1 MIKKKIVPYLW
12 VAPVLGVI
20 ALFMLFPLFQTFW
33 ESFHISAT
41 DGTKEFVGFENYK
54 ELWISRVFIGAVVR
68 TVTFTLPAVIL
79 KLIIG
84 MTAALILNKAFPG
97 RNIIRSWLFIPW
109 TIPLF
114 AGGILFVWL
123 LRMTGGLNLMLGKL
137 GIPPVFWLGPD
148 FAMMSIIFLNVWK
161 GFPFFMISILAGL
174 QVIPKSLY
182 ESAQIDGAS
191 GLQQFLH
198 VTVPSLR
205 NVVLIASLLSAVWT
219 FAQFENIYILTGGG
233 PGAATETLSILVYKL
248 AFGRYNFPMA
258 SAAAVL
264 ALPLFLFFI
273 LWLVKFVRKESVA

>member
-1 MIKKKIVPYLW
+1 MKKKIMPYLW

-33 ESFHISAT
+33 DSFHAT
-41 DGTKEFVGFENYK
+41 TSDGTKEFVGFENFR
-54 ELWISRVFIGAVVR
+54 ELWISGSFIGAVVR
-68 TVTFTLPAVIL
+68 TLIFTLPAVIL
-79 KLIIG
+79 KLFIG
-84 MTAALILNKAFPG
+84 MIAALILNKAFPG

-123 LRMTGGLNLMLGKL
+123 LRMSGGLNLMLGKL
-137 GIPPVFWLGPD
+137 GVPPVFWLGPD
-148 FAMMSIIFLNVWK
+148 FAMVSIIFLNVWK

-205 NVVLIASLLSAVWT
+205 NVILIAGLLSTVWT

-233 PGAATETLSILVYKL
+233 PGVATETLSILVYKQ
-248 AFGRYNFPMA
+248 AFRRYNFPMA

-273 LWLVKFVRKESVA
+273 LWLVKFVRKESVV